1 MKNTRLYW
9 GKKRSSL
16 PELDLTKIQRDSY
29 QWFLQEGI
37 REILEQVSP
46 IKDFTGK
53 NWELSFGKYTF
64 GKSKHTPA
72 QARDK
77 SLTYE
82 MPLRVTAS
90 LLNKQTNETTKQE
103 VFLGDIP
110 RMTSNGTF
118 IINGVERA
126 VVNQLVRSPG
136 IFYSG
141 EIDASSGRM
150 LYKAELR
157 PMRGSWMEIAV
168 GRNDVMTV
176 KIDRHRKIPVTTLLR
191 AVGIV
196 DDEEIKKVFADI
208 DTHETHKCI
217 DATLMRDTS
226 KTQSEALIEIYEK
239 MRPGEPA
246 VLENAQELLH
256 EMFFDPRRYDLG
268 RVGRY
273 KMNRRLGIN
282 MPNEKQ
288 RQVLTREDI
297 VAAIHYLISLQ
308 NGKGKV
314 DDIDH
319 LSNRRVRRVGELVSM
334 NAFRVGMLRLERSIR
349 EKMSLTKTDEKL
361 TPSSLVNARPLI
373 ATISEFFRRNRLSTI
388 LDQNNPLSE
397 VDNLRRLSV
406 MGSGGVTRER
416 ASFSMRDINAS
427 QYSRICPVRSPEG
440 PNIGLV
446 TYLSLFARVNEYG
459 FLEAP
464 YRKVVK
470 VTKGDVTKMKVTDE
484 IVYLSA
490 DDEED
495 YAITHAEVDID
506 EHGYITEEWI
516 PLRFKNDFIEG
527 PVEQVQFIDVVPRQ
541 VVGTSASL
549 IPFISH
555 DEANRAL
562 MGTHMQCQAVPLL
575 KPSSPVVGT
584 GMEAEIARA
593 MNHVIYARHAG
604 TVKSADGNKVVVEL
618 DAKTAE
624 KAKVELQSSD
634 LEFVRMDGKNEVY
647 SIKKFIRSAQST
659 CYTQRPL
666 VKSGDKVKAGDIL
679 IDGPAADGGE
689 LALGQN
695 LVIAYASFDGLGY
708 EDAIIV
714 SDRIVRD
721 DLLTSIHINEY
732 EALVMDTKLGPEEI
746 TSDIPNVSE
755 TELRNLTEEG
765 IVAVGSEVTQNDI
778 LVGKIAPKGDT
789 ELSPEERLLRAI
801 FGEKARDV
809 RDTSLRMPHG
819 ETGTVIGVNILDRD
833 KGDELDPGVNMK
845 VVVRVAQIRK
855 VTVGDKVAGR
865 HGNKG
870 VISKIVPVQDM
881 PYMADGTPV
890 DIIISPLSVL
900 ARMNLGQLL
909 EAHLGWAAQTLGY
922 KVAIPVFEEIDE
934 DIIWNELKKAGLPTS
949 GKTTLYDG
957 RTGEA
962 FLEQTTVG
970 VGYILKLIHMVE
982 DKTHA
987 RSTGPYSLVTQ
998 QPLGGKAQMGGQR
1011 LGEMEVWALEAHRA
1025 AHTLQEML
1033 TIKSDDVVGRAK
1045 AFEAIVKGTEI
1056 PAPTVPESFKVL
1068 MRELNSLG
1076 LDIEM
1081 REAVVQDIQEEVVD
1095 EGTKEKVQ
1103 EIAAADGQQAAQAAA
1118 TAVTDDAA
1126 ATLAT
1131 KDADDMTNEDADEAE
1146 ADAAAAQSE
1155 ASEQEGELA

>member
-1 MKNTRLYW
+1 MKQPRQYW
-9 GKKRSSL
+9 GKKRTIL

-29 QWFLQEGI
+29 DWFLQVGI
-37 REILEQVSP
+37 KEILEQISP

-64 GKSKHTPA
+64 GKPKHTPE

-77 SLTYE
+77 SLTFE
-82 MPLRVTAS
+82 VPLRVSTT

-103 VFLGDIP
+103 VFLGDVP
-110 RMTSNGTF
+110 RMTPNGTF

-141 EIDASSGRM
+141 ELDLSSGRM
-150 LYKAELR
+150 LYKGELR
-157 PMRGSWMEIAV
+157 PMRGSWMEMSV
-168 GRNDVMTV
+168 GRNDAMTV
-176 KIDRHRKIPVTTLLR
+176 KIDRHRKIPVTVLLR
-191 AVGIV
+191 AVGIT
-196 DDEEIKKVFADI
+196 DDEQMKKLFAEV
-208 DTHETHKCI
+208 DTHETHKYI
-217 DATLMRDTS
+217 ASTLERDTT
-226 KTQSEALIEIYEK
+226 KTQQEALIEIYEK

-246 VLENAQELLH
+246 VLENAQELLQ
-256 EMFFDPRRYDLG
+256 EMFFDSRRYDLG

-273 KMNRRLGIN
+273 KLNRRLGVN
-282 MPNEKQ
+282 VSND
-288 RQVLTREDI
+288 RDHQVLTREDI
-297 VAAIHYLISLQ
+297 VAAIRYLIVLQ

-319 LSNRRVRRVGELVSM
+319 LSNRRVRCVGELVAM
-334 NAFRVGMLRLERSIR
+334 NAFRVGVLRLERSIR

-373 ATISEFFRRNRLSTI
+373 ATVSEFFRRNRLSTI
-388 LDQNNPLSE
+388 LEQTNPLSE
-397 VDNLRRLSV
+397 IDNLRRLSV

-446 TYLSLFARVNEYG
+446 TYLSLYSRVNEYG

-464 YRKVVK
+464 YRKIEK
-470 VTKGDVTKMKVTDE
+470 VTRGSVTKMKITDE

-490 DDEED
+490 DEEED
-495 YAITHAEVDID
+495 YYLTHAEVELD
-506 EHGYITEEWI
+506 ENNYITQEWI
-516 PLRFKNDFIEG
+516 PLRYRNDFMEG

-575 KPSSPVVGT
+575 KPAAPIVGT

-604 TVKSADGNKVVVEL
+604 TVKYVDGNKVVVEL
-618 DAKTAE
+618 DTKTAE
-624 KAKVELQSSD
+624 KAKQELVSSD
-634 LEFVRMDGKNEVY
+634 LEFVKVEGKNEVY
-647 SIKKFIRSAQST
+647 TIKKFIRSAQST
-659 CYTQRPL
+659 CYTQHPI
-666 VKSGDKVKAGDIL
+666 VTAGDKVKVGDLL
-679 IDGPAADGGE
+679 IDGPSADHGE
-689 LALGQN
+689 LSLGQN

-714 SDRIVRD
+714 SDRVVRE

-755 TELRNLTEEG
+755 VELRNLTEEG
-765 IVAVGSEVTQNDI
+765 IVAIGSEVSQNDI

-819 ETGTVIGVNILDRD
+819 ESGTVIGINLLDRD
-833 KGDELDPGVNMK
+833 KGDELDPGVNKK
-845 VVVRVAQIRK
+845 VVVLVAQIRK

-870 VISKIVPVQDM
+870 VISKIMPVQDM
-881 PYMADGTPV
+881 PYLEDGTPV

-909 EAHLGWAAQTLGY
+909 EAHLGWAADALGY
-922 KVAIPVFEEIDE
+922 KVAVPVFEEFDE
-934 DIIWNELKKAGLPTS
+934 QKIWDELKKAGLPVS
-949 GKTTLYDG
+949 GKTTLFDG

-962 FLEQTTVG
+962 YFEQTTVG
-970 VGYILKLIHMVE
+970 IGYILKLIHMVE

-1045 AFEAIVKGTEI
+1045 AFEAIVKDTEI

-1076 LDIEM
+1076 LDIQM
-1081 REAVVQDIQEEVVD
+1081 NEAVVQEIQEEAD

-1103 EIAAADGQQAAQAAA
+1103 EIAAADGAQAAQAAI
-1118 TAVTDDAA
+1118 TAVTDDAVA
-1126 ATLAT
+1126 H
-1131 KDADDMTNEDADEAE
+1131 MTTEDADEAGVTVTDSDE
-1146 ADAAAAQSE
+1146 HDSAKKKG
-1155 ASEQEGELA
+1155 EQV